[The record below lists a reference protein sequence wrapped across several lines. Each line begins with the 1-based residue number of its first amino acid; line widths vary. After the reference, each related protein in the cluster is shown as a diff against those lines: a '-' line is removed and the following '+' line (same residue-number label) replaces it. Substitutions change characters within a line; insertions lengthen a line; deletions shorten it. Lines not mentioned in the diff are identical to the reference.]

1 MEQNHQDL
9 PDKRYYPFNDVIMTD
24 TVSEQAKNRK
34 LIRFIVFNGIVAALY
49 VVLTYFLAPI
59 SYGPIQARISEVMT
73 VFPIFSWGMIP
84 GVTLGCLISNLLNPD
99 NLGPVDI
106 IGGTL
111 ATLLAGWL
119 SYLIGKKNKWLGI
132 IPPVVCNGLIVGGY
146 LPFLLFDTVTWQ
158 EVVLTMLSVAGG
170 EAAVLVVLGLPLVA
184 VIEKTGLK
192 SKLP

>member
-1 MEQNHQDL
+1 
-9 PDKRYYPFNDVIMTD
+9 MTD
-24 TVSEQAKNRK
+24 TISKQARNRK

-84 GVTLGCLISNLLNPD
+84 GVTLGCFIANLINPG

-111 ATLLAGWL
+111 ATLIAGIL
-119 SYLIGKKNKWLGI
+119 SYFIGKKNKWLGL
-132 IPPVVCNGLIVGGY
+132 IPPVLVNGLIVGGY
-146 LPFLLFDTVTWQ
+146 LPFLLVDSSSTVTL
-158 EVVLTMLSVAGG
+158 EAVLISMLSVAGS
-170 EAAVLVVLGLPLVA
+170 EAVLLIVLGIPLMLVM
-184 VIEKTGLK
+184 EKTGLK
-192 SKLP
+192 NRLP